1 MGVCPSTTA
10 LEPRGASPDAT
21 QHAARFTFNEL
32 TQIIIDDASKQALEQ
47 AEEIMLR
54 LFEIADDIEVELNKI
69 DEKVARAET
78 RKKSVR
84 RKAA

>member
-1 MGVCPSTTA
+1 
-10 LEPRGASPDAT
+10 
-21 QHAARFTFNEL
+21 
-32 TQIIIDDASKQALEQ
+32 
-47 AEEIMLR
+47 MLR

>member
-1 MGVCPSTTA
+1 MNN
-10 LEPRGASPDAT
+10 
-21 QHAARFTFNEL
+21 HEL

-47 AEEIMLR
+47 AEKIMLR
-54 LFEIADDIEVELNKI
+54 LREIADDIEVELNKI

-78 RKKSVR
+78 RNKSVR